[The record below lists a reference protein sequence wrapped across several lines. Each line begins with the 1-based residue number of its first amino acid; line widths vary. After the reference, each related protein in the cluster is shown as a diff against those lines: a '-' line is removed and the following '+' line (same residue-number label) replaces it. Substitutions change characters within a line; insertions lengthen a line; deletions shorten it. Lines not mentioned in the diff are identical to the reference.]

1 MRHFRRVYAYAF
13 TLFLLPVL
21 LIAQQATG
29 TLKIRVLNVGQGDAI
44 YIECP
49 EPAHHNMLIDS
60 GDVTAMRYPGS
71 PKLFQEQLAELMGT
85 RKRIDV
91 VISSHPHS
99 DHAGSLL
106 WVLSTYDVGKF
117 IDDGMQYESATH
129 TKIDLR
135 AKELAGQGKLKFLH
149 ATDLP
154 NKSKEPDFCPA
165 ANVDAILLKP
175 AGFGQEDNP
184 NNNSVAIR
192 INYND
197 QTFLFTGDGEDEEEA
212 LLLKDPATRPLLAST
227 VLKAPHHGSNTSS
240 TADFLAAV
248 QPKIVV
254 VSAGEKD
261 IGTNKGYKHPRAET
275 ITRFLGFTKANGTAD
290 LRTIDAY
297 DTDAKKWTE
306 VQINAGVY
314 VTAVDGTITIASDGT
329 KTWKGEEGPELI
341 SENAPVRY
349 VYTKADSEWYHL
361 EECAVA
367 KRIKPENRIVSKTP
381 PEGREMHRGCPR

>member
-71 PKLFQEQLAELMGT
+71 PKLFQEQRAELMGA

-91 VISSHPHS
+91 VVS
-99 DHAGSLL
+99 
-106 WVLSTYDVGKF
+106 
-117 IDDGMQYESATH
+117 
-129 TKIDLR
+129 
-135 AKELAGQGKLKFLH
+135 FLH
-149 ATDLP
+149 AMDLP

-306 VQINAGVY
+306 VQINA
-314 VTAVDGTITIASDGT
+314 
-329 KTWKGEEGPELI
+329 
-341 SENAPVRY
+341 
-349 VYTKADSEWYHL
+349 
-361 EECAVA
+361 
-367 KRIKPENRIVSKTP
+367 
-381 PEGREMHRGCPR
+381 

>member
-1 MRHFRRVYAYAF
+1 MRRTVRLLCYV
-13 TLFLLPVL
+13 TSLLLPVV

-29 TLKIRVLNVGQGDAI
+29 ILKIHVLNVGQGDAI

-71 PKLFQEQLAELMGT
+71 PKLFQEQLAELLGT

-91 VISSHPHS
+91 VVSSHPHS
-99 DHAGSLL
+99 DHAGSLF
-106 WVLSTYDVGKF
+106 WVLSTYNVGKF
-117 IDDGMQYESATH
+117 IDDGMAYESSTH
-129 TKIDLR
+129 TKIDQ
-135 AKELAGQGKLKFLH
+135 LATKLKGQGKLKFLH

-165 ANVDAILLKP
+165 ENVDAMLLKP
-175 AGFGQEDNP
+175 TGFGQEDNP
-184 NNNSVAIR
+184 NNNSVVIR
-192 INYND
+192 MNYND
-197 QTFLFTGDGEDEEEA
+197 QTFLFTGDGEEEEET
-212 LLLKDPATRPLLAST
+212 LLLKDPLTRSLLAST
-227 VLKAPHHGSNTSS
+227 LLKAPHHGSNTSS
-240 TADFLAAV
+240 SADFLAAV
-248 QPKIVV
+248 KPKIVV

-275 ITRFLGFTKANGTAD
+275 IRRFLEFTKENGDAD

-297 DTDAKKWTE
+297 DTDKKQWTQ

-314 VTAVDGTITIASDGT
+314 VTTVDGTITVTSDGKAT
-329 KTWKGEEGPELI
+329 SKGEAGATFV

-349 VYTKADSEWYHL
+349 VYSKDSPMYHF
-361 EECAVA
+361 EECSVA
-367 KRIKPENRIVSKTP
+367 KRIKPENRVISKTP
-381 PEGREMHRGCPR
+381 PEDKDLHTGCPR

>member
-1 MRHFRRVYAYAF
+1 MRHFRRIYRYAL
-13 TLFLLPVL
+13 TLFLLPVF

-29 TLKIRVLNVGQGDAI
+29 TLKIRIFNVGQGDAI

-71 PKLFQEQLAELMGT
+71 PKLFQEQLAELLGN

-106 WVLSTYDVGKF
+106 WVLSNYEVGKY
-117 IDDGMQYESATH
+117 IDEGMDYESSTH
-129 TKIDLR
+129 TKIDQR
-135 AKELAGQGKLKFLH
+135 ATELAGQGKLKFLH
-149 ATDLP
+149 ATDLT

-165 ANVDAILLKP
+165 TNLDAILLKP

-192 INYND
+192 INYNE
-197 QTFLFTGDGEDEEEA
+197 QTFLFTGDGEEEEEA
-212 LLLKDPATRPLLAST
+212 LLLKDPATRSLLAST
-227 VLKAPHHGSNTSS
+227 MLKAPHHGSNTSS
-240 TADFLAAV
+240 TADFLAV
-248 QPKIVV
+248 VKPRIIV
-254 VSAGEKD
+254 VSAGEKN
-261 IGTNKGYKHPRAET
+261 IGTNVGYKHPRAET
-275 ITRFLGFTKANGTAD
+275 IRRFLGFTKENGNTD

-297 DTDAKKWTE
+297 ETATKKWTE

-314 VTAVDGTITIASDGT
+314 VTTVDGPITIGSDGT
-329 KTWKGEEGPELI
+329 TTWKGDQGPDLV

-349 VYTKADSEWYHL
+349 VYTKDS
-361 EECAVA
+361 
-367 KRIKPENRIVSKTP
+367 
-381 PEGREMHRGCPR
+381 GCTTLRNARWQSG